1 MCRAV
6 WVRIRVWRRS
16 QSSRPLTLAP
26 AGGGSPST
34 SSTTRPS
41 RRWDAGDGQLDPLDL
56 QDAGVGRL
64 AAPAGKE
71 RAPVEHDTVGLDP
84 GDLGI
89 EGGEVGVAL
98 VQRLGHLTTL
108 S

>member
-1 MCRAV
+1 M
-6 WVRIRVWRRS
+6 
-16 QSSRPLTLAP
+16 AP
-26 AGGGSPST
+26 AGWRLAVDQQHDPALAALG
-34 SSTTRPS
+34 
-41 RRWDAGDGQLDPLDL
+41 AGDGQLGPLDL

-71 RAPVEHDTVGLDP
+71 RAPVEHDTVGFDP
-84 GDLGI
+84 DDLGI
-89 EGGEVGVAL
+89 EGGEVGVTL